1 MTTKI
6 CSMSLSLVLIWATVF
21 SVGLTSVA
29 CGAPSK
35 ETIQKLHAG
44 ATIVYDQLDV
54 NVSLPDQLLAEKII
68 TVAQFDTMVKY
79 WGEARAGTNEV
90 VTGLAEALKAE
101 KPSLKVLAP
110 IVARIIANLRSMRS
124 LVDHEKLQR
133 VLAAVEIGLR
143 VLGSYF
149 ALQVAQ
155 AREAGY
161 STEQILAE
169 VGLRDG
175 SREREQLTLVATAY
189 DGRRFDEFAAALP

>member
-1 MTTKI
+1 MRTKI
-6 CSMSLSLVLIWATVF
+6 CSVSLSLVLIWATVF
-21 SVGLTSVA
+21 SAALSSVA
-29 CGAPSK
+29 CGPPSK

-44 ATIVYDQLDV
+44 ATVVYNQLDF
-54 NVSLPDQLLAEKII
+54 NVSLPDELLAEKII
-68 TVAQFDTMVKY
+68 TPAQFDTMVKY
-79 WGEARAGTNEV
+79 WAEARIGTNEV
-90 VTGLAEALKAE
+90 VLGLAEALKAE

-110 IVARIIANLRSMRS
+110 IVARIIANIRNLRS
-124 LVDHEKLQR
+124 LVDHEKIQR

-175 SREREQLTLVATAY
+175 VREREQLELVATAY